1 MSLQESLKEI
11 RSKHTYMEMYREL
24 MVMMKNEYDELHT
37 LFGSKVKSVTVQPVT
52 VQPVAVQ
59 PVAAQPVESLR
70 VAVTLADQTEV
81 TTQPTTQ
88 EAQQTK
94 VIIVG
99 KESDSKKMKL
109 WQKEQEQKKLAE
121 LQAAGVVP
129 ETLLTVENVR
139 QWVEKEAK
147 TYAYVAREYLGM
159 PEAKV
164 AEFGKKNGI
173 LSQMSKKRAVVAAN
187 AFVKNIRKN

>member
-1 MSLQESLKEI
+1 
-11 RSKHTYMEMYREL
+11 MYREL

-37 LFGSKVKSVTVQPVT
+37 LFASKVKP

-109 WQKEQEQKKLAE
+109 WQKEQEHKKLAE

>member
-1 MSLQESLKEI
+1 MSLQGLLKEI

-37 LFGSKVKSVTVQPVT
+37 LFATVKVKPTSAPTPTPAPASTPAPTPTPAPAPDATVLHEQEPQP
-52 VQPVAVQ
+52 
-59 PVAAQPVESLR
+59 
-70 VAVTLADQTEV
+70 DH
-81 TTQPTTQ
+81 
-88 EAQQTK
+88 QTK
-94 VIIVG
+94 VVVVG
-99 KESDSKKMKL
+99 QESDSKKMKL

-129 ETLLTVENVR
+129 ETLLTVDNVR

>member
-1 MSLQESLKEI
+1 
-11 RSKHTYMEMYREL
+11 MEMYREL

-37 LFGSKVKSVTVQPVT
+37 LFGSKVKSVTVQPV
-52 VQPVAVQ
+52 AV
-59 PVAAQPVESLR
+59 QPVESLP
-70 VAVTLADQTEV
+70 VAVTHTAQTEV
-81 TTQPTTQ
+81 TTQQATQ

-94 VIIVG
+94 VIVVG
-99 KESDSKKMKL
+99 QESDSKKMKL

>member
-1 MSLQESLKEI
+1 MSLQELLKDI

-24 MVMMKNEYDELHT
+24 MGMMKNEYDELHT
-37 LFGSKVKSVTVQPVT
+37 LFATVKVKLTPTFTPAPAPTPTPASAPEATGLHEQEPQP
-52 VQPVAVQ
+52 
-59 PVAAQPVESLR
+59 
-70 VAVTLADQTEV
+70 DH
-81 TTQPTTQ
+81 
-88 EAQQTK
+88 QTK
-94 VIIVG
+94 VVVVG
-99 KESDSKKMKL
+99 QESDSKKMKL

-129 ETLLTVENVR
+129 ESLLTVDNVR
-139 QWVEKEAK
+139 QWVVKEAK

>member
-1 MSLQESLKEI
+1 
-11 RSKHTYMEMYREL
+11 MEMYREL

-37 LFGSKVKSVTVQPVT
+37 LFGSKLKSVTVQAPVP
-52 VQPVAVQ
+52 VQPVQQVQ
-59 PVAAQPVESLR
+59 PVQPEQ
-70 VAVTLADQTEV
+70 AVQQTE
-81 TTQPTTQ
+81 QATTQ
-88 EAQQTK
+88 EQETK
-94 VIIVG
+94 VVVVG
-99 KESDSKKMKL
+99 QESDSKKMKL

-129 ETLLTVENVR
+129 ETLLTADNVR

>member
-1 MSLQESLKEI
+1 
-11 RSKHTYMEMYREL
+11 MEMYREL

-37 LFGSKVKSVTVQPVT
+37 LFGSKVKPVT

-59 PVAAQPVESLR
+59 PV
-70 VAVTLADQTEV
+70 EV
-81 TTQPTTQ
+81 TVTAQEATTQQAQPTTQ

-94 VIIVG
+94 VIVVG
-99 KESDSKKMKL
+99 QESDSKKMKL

>member
-1 MSLQESLKEI
+1 
-11 RSKHTYMEMYREL
+11 MYREL

-37 LFGSKVKSVTVQPVT
+37 LFGSKVKPVT

-59 PVAAQPVESLR
+59 PVEVTVTAQEATTQQAQP
-70 VAVTLADQTEV
+70 
-81 TTQPTTQ
+81 TTQEAQPTTQ

-94 VIIVG
+94 VIVVG

>member
-1 MSLQESLKEI
+1 
-11 RSKHTYMEMYREL
+11 MEMYREL

-37 LFGSKVKSVTVQPVT
+37 LFGSKVKPL
-52 VQPVAVQ
+52 QPVAVQ
-59 PVAAQPVESLR
+59 PV
-70 VAVTLADQTEV
+70 EV
-81 TTQPTTQ
+81 TVTAQEPTTQQAPEPQ

-99 KESDSKKMKL
+99 QESDSKKMKL

>member
-37 LFGSKVKSVTVQPVT
+37 LFGSKVKSVA

-59 PVAAQPVESLR
+59 PVESLPL
-70 VAVTLADQTEV
+70 AVTDQTEV

-94 VIIVG
+94 VIVVG
-99 KESDSKKMKL
+99 QESDSKKMKL
-109 WQKEQEQKKLAE
+109 WQKEQEQKKLGE

-129 ETLLTVENVR
+129 ESLLTVDNVR

>member
-1 MSLQESLKEI
+1 
-11 RSKHTYMEMYREL
+11 MYREL

-37 LFGSKVKSVTVQPVT
+37 LFGSKVKSLTAQPAPVQPV
-52 VQPVAVQ
+52 QPVQAATTQ
-59 PVAAQPVESLR
+59 PVQAEQQPVEQ
-70 VAVTLADQTEV
+70 AA
-81 TTQPTTQ
+81 TTQAEQATTQ
-88 EAQQTK
+88 EQETK
-94 VIIVG
+94 VVVVG
-99 KESDSKKMKL
+99 QESDSKKMKL

-129 ETLLTVENVR
+129 ETLLTADNVR
-139 QWVEKEAK
+139 QWVEKEGK